1 MEMSG
6 FLEMIEDLA
15 GEFQMS
21 RTEAILAPSFSMWI
35 ENRSGMD
42 LSWICSLNFV
52 WRKNTKNNIFFKDF
66 DRRSSGIGSDF
77 EGTQSCLSYSYR

>member
-1 MEMSG
+1 MSGFPNQLEMSG

-52 WRKNTKNNIFFKDF
+52 FHSVIEKKAIFSF
-66 DRRSSGIGSDF
+66 RILTGGAL
-77 EGTQSCLSYSYR
+77 E

>member
-1 MEMSG
+1 MSG

-52 WRKNTKNNIFFKDF
+52 FHSLIEKKQKAIFSF
-66 DRRSSGIGSDF
+66 RILTGGAL
-77 EGTQSCLSYSYR
+77 E